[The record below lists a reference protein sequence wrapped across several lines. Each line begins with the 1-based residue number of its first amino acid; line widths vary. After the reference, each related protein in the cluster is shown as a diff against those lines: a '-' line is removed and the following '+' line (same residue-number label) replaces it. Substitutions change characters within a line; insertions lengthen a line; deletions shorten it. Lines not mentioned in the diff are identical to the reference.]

1 MAANYYSDS
10 ERTKREL
17 KTKMC
22 ELTMLNNSLVESFE
36 RESSEITID
45 AIKKLIEEK
54 EVEIKTLKD
63 KIEDNVRLS
72 DEKETKVEYSFYD
85 GIEKPKLAK
94 SEKHAK
100 VCSIK
105 KAMKDVEKAL
115 DDVNKLK
122 DSYKSFYDGIDKIK
136 KGTNEVSLSDYK
148 PYDTP
153 YNKLNYENLYNSEP
167 EEINVDYSSIGNA
180 SKFIVKFN
188 GIDIKGWLVKGV
200 DYACSKQLSITVQDH
215 IANGRPIIADIR
227 SMFSNKYSKFSLVI
241 EHLNNSG
248 ELLYRERFH
257 DCIITDVMRSS
268 LDYMISD
275 YSSITMLIDFGEVT
289 YETNH

>member
-17 KTKMC
+17 KTKMF
-22 ELTMLNNSLVESFE
+22 ELTMLNNTLIESIE
-36 RESSEITID
+36 KEASEVTID
-45 AIKKLIEEK
+45 TIKDLIQEKEIEINTLKHMVELKANEEEK
-54 EVEIKTLKD
+54 
-63 KIEDNVRLS
+63 
-72 DEKETKVEYSFYD
+72 KETKVEYSFYD

-105 KAMKDVEKAL
+105 KAIKDVEKAL

-136 KGTNEVSLSDYK
+136 KGANEVSLSDYK

-188 GIDIKGWLVKGV
+188 GIDIKGWLVKRV
-200 DYACSKQLSITVQDH
+200 DYACSEQLSITVQDH
-215 IANGRPIIADIR
+215 IASGRPIIADIR
-227 SMFSNKYSKFSLVI
+227 SMFGNKDSKFSLVI

-257 DCIITDVMRSS
+257 DCAITDVMRSS